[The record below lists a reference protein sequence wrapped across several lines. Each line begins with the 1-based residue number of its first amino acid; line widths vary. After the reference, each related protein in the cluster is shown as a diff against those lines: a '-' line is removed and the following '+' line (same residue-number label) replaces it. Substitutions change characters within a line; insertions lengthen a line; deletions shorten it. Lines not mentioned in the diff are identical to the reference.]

1 MRVLVTRPRDDAAPL
16 VAALAARGHETLVA
30 PMLEIHAPA
39 PGAVTPDLAGV
50 QALLFTSANGVRAFA
65 ALTPARDLPVFAVG
79 EASGQA
85 ARAAG
90 FARVESA
97 GGDVDDL
104 ARLVRERAEP
114 AAGALYHAAA
124 NRLAGDL
131 KGALEAA
138 GFAVRRD
145 ILYESVAARALPAE
159 LRAALTAGQLDA
171 ATFYSP
177 RTAATFADLVARAG
191 LAESCTRLT
200 AICLSAAVATA
211 LQPLRWRAVGI
222 AAQPT
227 QDSLLAALDR
237 TVRDGSPAD
246 DRDGATSEGM
256 SDETSARDQA
266 PASDSAAA
274 SAEGAGAA
282 QSIISQFGGIRP
294 MAHKL
299 EVAVSTVQGWRER
312 DSIPAAR
319 HAQIAAAAQA
329 HGLTLD
335 PATLAASDRSGES
348 APATPAAPA
357 APAGAPAARARTES
371 AAKERTTGKPFPAGA
386 KAQPQ
391 VAAAAVAGEAVA
403 GEGVAGAGE
412 PKRTPERGAA
422 APAEAEAVRTPG
434 PAMAPA
440 TVFLLGAAVLAG
452 GVILAVLARDAWLPL
467 VDEGAGGAGTDPAA
481 LERVADLEARL
492 AALEAAPA
500 PDLPPAARQR
510 LETVATRLD
519 GLEGRL
525 AALASADE
533 ALRRDLTAA
542 AARLDAPQTL
552 SPAAQE
558 ALGGLGDE
566 LDGLGQTLG
575 ALEARL
581 GALEGTLDSLSA
593 ERTAAAESAAGD
605 LATVLAV
612 MQLRDALAGS
622 TPFATELDTLRTLAA
637 ARDDLASALDA
648 LEPLAPYADS
658 GVPGL
663 VALKAAFPAMARAV
677 VAADQAGAGEDWLA
691 GVRRRL
697 SSLVTVRPLGAV
709 AGEEA
714 PAVVARAEA
723 LLGED
728 DLAGAVAELGRLSG
742 PPAAAAAD
750 WLARARARA
759 AAQAALVRLNAA
771 VSARLATAD
780 G

>member
-1 MRVLVTRPRDDAAPL
+1 MRILVTRPRDDAAPL

-39 PGAVTPDLAGV
+39 PGAAAPDLAGV

-114 AAGALYHAAA
+114 AAGALYHIAA

-171 ATFYSP
+171 ATFFSP

-200 AICLSAAVATA
+200 AICLSAAVAAA

-237 TVRDGSPAD
+237 TVRGGSAAD
-246 DRDGATSEGM
+246 DRDGATSEM
-256 SDETSARDQA
+256 SDETSARDTV
-266 PASDSAAA
+266 PAGDSATA

-282 QSIISQFGGIRP
+282 QSIISLFGGIRP

-319 HAQIAAAAQA
+319 HAQIVAAAQA

-335 PATLAASDRSGES
+335 AATLAASDRSGES
-348 APATPAAPA
+348 APAAPVTPAAQPA
-357 APAGAPAARARTES
+357 AQARTEP
-371 AAKERTTGKPFPAGA
+371 AAKERTIARPPPAA
-386 KAQPQ
+386 DKAQPQ
-391 VAAAAVAGEAVA
+391 AATAVAGTA
-403 GEGVAGAGE
+403 E

-422 APAEAEAVRTPG
+422 APAEAEPARTPG

-440 TVFLLGAAVLAG
+440 TAFLLGAAVLAG
-452 GVILAVLARDAWLPL
+452 GVILAVLAREAWLPL
-467 VDEGAGGAGTDPAA
+467 VDEGAGSAATDPAA
-481 LERVADLEARL
+481 LARVADLETRV
-492 AALEAAPA
+492 AALESAPA
-500 PDLPPAARQR
+500 PDLPPDARRR
-510 LETVATRLD
+510 LETLTTRLDGLD

-533 ALRRDLTAA
+533 ALRRDLAA
-542 AARLDAPQTL
+542 ATARLDAPQTL

-558 ALGGLGDE
+558 ALGSLRDD
-566 LDGLGQTLG
+566 LDGLGRTLG
-575 ALEARL
+575 ALESRL

-622 TPFATELDTLRTLAA
+622 TPFATELETLWTLAA

-648 LEPLAPYADS
+648 LAPLAPYADS

-663 VALKAAFPAMARAV
+663 VALKAAFPALARAV

-709 AGEEA
+709 AGEDA

-723 LLGED
+723 LLAED

-750 WLARARARA
+750 WLARARARV
-759 AAQAALVRLNAA
+759 AAQTALVRLNAA